1 MDRTA
6 ELTSRFALID
16 SNQNGSLEKSEL
28 AAVFGEH
35 AESFLQFCDAGDKD
49 GSLTS
54 DEFVNGI
61 LGDTKELSDEQFT
74 ADWLERMSSCIADA
88 KPAAPAKRVLMVFT
102 SHSKLG
108 DTDAATGWY
117 LPEAAHPHAVFTEAG
132 CKITLAS
139 IQGGEPPLDMDS
151 VDATKEDAVCVKFH
165 EDKIVSDSLKIEDCK
180 TEDYDAIFFV
190 GGFGVMW
197 DFPDDPDV
205 HRLVRELYESG
216 KIVSAVCHAP
226 SALVNVKLTNGEYFI
241 KGQEIAGFT
250 NAEEDYTKRRTIV
263 PFTCE
268 DRIKENGG
276 THKAAGV
283 FGNCVAISG
292 NGGRLITGQN
302 PPSAK

>member
-1 MDRTA
+1 MGIALHNMDRTA
-6 ELTSRFALID
+6 ELSSRFALID

-88 KPAAPAKRVLMVFT
+88 KPAAPTKRVLMVFT

-108 DTDAATGWY
+108 DTEAAT
-117 LPEAAHPHAVFTEAG
+117 PHAVFTEAG

-180 TEDYDAIFFV
+180 ANDYD
-190 GGFGVMW
+190 
-197 DFPDDPDV
+197 
-205 HRLVRELYESG
+205 
-216 KIVSAVCHAP
+216 
-226 SALVNVKLTNGEYFI
+226 
-241 KGQEIAGFT
+241 
-250 NAEEDYTKRRTIV
+250 
-263 PFTCE
+263 
-268 DRIKENGG
+268 
-276 THKAAGV
+276 
-283 FGNCVAISG
+283 
-292 NGGRLITGQN
+292 
-302 PPSAK
+302 